1 MPIESGTL
9 QSVEEA
15 ETTGSSPAVPQDQR
29 DELLSQGLLTLPVDL
44 PGTGAVTQHLDF
56 DVQAAGR

>member
-9 QSVEEA
+9 AVGG
-15 ETTGSSPAVPQDQR
+15 GSGNHRLLPAVPQDQR
-29 DELLSQGLLTLPVDL
+29 GEFLSQGLLTLPVDL
-44 PGTGAVTQHLDF
+44 PGTGTVAQHLDF